1 MKNTKLTKG
10 LVTATMATLLVAP
23 QVLGVVSIPGSPL
36 NPVTVKAAEQTAS
49 FTWND
54 DADKWTHGDLG
65 SAKTVTIGNAKI
77 GIYSQQE
84 GVLTVAA
91 GDAQYDNSYMA
102 SPMATIPVVEG
113 TTQYATINLADTG
126 SELTGTVT
134 VAVTFA
140 KGETPTPDKPQA
152 PSNIT
157 FNDAGDFVTAWVGAN
172 TSTSVYDASGN
183 KIDDGSMYMQTE
195 GQAQLDLVRPL
206 TKGEQIY
213 VVSINPDTQ
222 VESDKTW
229 ATFMPVTAKTAVTV
243 MGMDRDSGETLW
255 SNVQEL
261 DSDMTHTL
269 TSQAVEG
276 YDLVS
281 PASEDVYVTGDSMTH
296 VFYYVKKAV
305 VPEDKL
311 STVTIQYVD
320 SETGQSIAPQT
331 TISDVKVGT
340 DYVGNAIAIDGY
352 TLSDDASKTINVVE
366 DANSNVISF
375 RYKKDAPVVEKANV
389 TVKYVDE
396 NGKSIADDKVVKDLE
411 VGTKHSEKAITIDGY
426 ELTSEAEKTV
436 DVQSGGSEIA
446 FTYKVKEVNPPV
458 VEKGNLT
465 VKYVDESG
473 KELATPKVVKDLEVG
488 KSHTEV
494 ALAIKGYELVG
505 SDTEEKEMVIKKGE
519 NTMTFTYKQVKEVV
533 ANAENVEFLNGKQ
546 MTAVIPKGL
555 TMYVVYKGEVI
566 GKAENQKSFFNR
578 AMFADFDPTLEP
590 TTLNLTKEVAKGDTV
605 QYYTEN
611 AEGEKSETLEIT
623 RPEDVNPPVDPVD
636 PTDPTDPV
644 EPTDPTEPTN
654 PVVPEPEQP
663 VDPTEPT
670 TPTDPEK
677 PTDNG
682 DGNGNGNV
690 VTDTEGT
697 TDTTTT
703 DTNKETTKED
713 SKEKET
719 TKDSKEDSKKESD
732 EDTLKQ
738 SGKVGLG
745 IAGAVATMLAG
756 LGAVFVSKSKK
767 EDK

>member
-1 MKNTKLTKG
+1 MLIAPAV
-10 LVTATMATLLVAP
+10 LAATNGTNSYEP
-23 QVLGVVSIPGSPL
+23 NSS
-36 NPVTVKAAEQTAS
+36 VKAAEQTAS

-102 SPMATIPVVEG
+102 SPMAEIPVVEG

-296 VFYYVKKAV
+296 VFYYVKKQLFQ
-305 VPEDKL
+305 K
-311 STVTIQYVD
+311 
-320 SETGQSIAPQT
+320 
-331 TISDVKVGT
+331 
-340 DYVGNAIAIDGY
+340 
-352 TLSDDASKTINVVE
+352 IN
-366 DANSNVISF
+366 S
-375 RYKKDAPVVEKANV
+375 
-389 TVKYVDE
+389 
-396 NGKSIADDKVVKDLE
+396 L
-411 VGTKHSEKAITIDGY
+411 
-426 ELTSEAEKTV
+426 L
-436 DVQSGGSEIA
+436 
-446 FTYKVKEVNPPV
+446 
-458 VEKGNLT
+458 
-465 VKYVDESG
+465 
-473 KELATPKVVKDLEVG
+473 
-488 KSHTEV
+488 
-494 ALAIKGYELVG
+494 
-505 SDTEEKEMVIKKGE
+505 
-519 NTMTFTYKQVKEVV
+519 
-533 ANAENVEFLNGKQ
+533 
-546 MTAVIPKGL
+546 
-555 TMYVVYKGEVI
+555 
-566 GKAENQKSFFNR
+566 
-578 AMFADFDPTLEP
+578 
-590 TTLNLTKEVAKGDTV
+590 
-605 QYYTEN
+605 
-611 AEGEKSETLEIT
+611 
-623 RPEDVNPPVDPVD
+623 
-636 PTDPTDPV
+636 
-644 EPTDPTEPTN
+644 
-654 PVVPEPEQP
+654 
-663 VDPTEPT
+663 
-670 TPTDPEK
+670 
-677 PTDNG
+677 
-682 DGNGNGNV
+682 
-690 VTDTEGT
+690 
-697 TDTTTT
+697 
-703 DTNKETTKED
+703 
-713 SKEKET
+713 
-719 TKDSKEDSKKESD
+719 
-732 EDTLKQ
+732 
-738 SGKVGLG
+738 
-745 IAGAVATMLAG
+745 
-756 LGAVFVSKSKK
+756 
-767 EDK
+767 

>member
-1 MKNTKLTKG
+1 MNRLEKTKRKIRGKQLRKTAVIAT
-10 LVTATMATLLVAP
+10 LATMLIAPTVLAATNGTNSYEP
-23 QVLGVVSIPGSPL
+23 NSS
-36 NPVTVKAAEQTAS
+36 VKAAEQIAS

-140 KGETPTPDKPQA
+140 NGETPTPDKPQA

-305 VPEDKL
+305 VPEDKF

-375 RYKKDAPVVEKANV
+375 RYTKDAPVVEKANV

-411 VGTKHSEKAITIDGY
+411 VGTKHTEKAITIDGY

-623 RPEDVNPPVDPVD
+623 RPEDVNPPVVPV
-636 PTDPTDPV
+636 
-644 EPTDPTEPTN
+644 
-654 PVVPEPEQP
+654 PEQP
-663 VDPTEPT
+663 VDPTD
-670 TPTDPEK
+670 PTDPEK

-697 TDTTTT
+697 TDTNTTT

-713 SKEKET
+713 TTNKDKEKEDT
-719 TKDSKEDSKKESD
+719 NKKDKKLPDTGSKVMNSAILTSSGLALVLGVLIMFKKRF
-732 EDTLKQ
+732 K
-738 SGKVGLG
+738 
-745 IAGAVATMLAG
+745 
-756 LGAVFVSKSKK
+756 KSK
-767 EDK
+767 

>member
-1 MKNTKLTKG
+1 MNRIQKRKKKIQSK
-10 LVTATMATLLVAP
+10 VFRKSAVVATLATVLIAP
-23 QVLGVVSIPGSPL
+23 TVLAATNGL
-36 NPVTVKAAEQTAS
+36 NELDGDKIVQYANESAN

-54 DADKWTHGDLG
+54 ETDKWTHGNIS

-77 GIYSQQE
+77 GIYSHQE

-91 GDAQYDNSYMA
+91 GEAQYGNDYMA
-102 SPMATIPVVEG
+102 APMATIPIVAG
-113 TTQYATINLADTG
+113 TTQYATINLADSG
-126 SELTGTVT
+126 YDLTGTVT
-134 VAVTFA
+134 IAVTFA
-140 KGETPTPDKPQA
+140 KGENPTPDKPQA
-152 PSNIT
+152 PSNVTIS
-157 FNDAGDFVTAWVGAN
+157 DSGDFVTAWVGAN

-183 KIDDGSMYMQTE
+183 KIDDGSMYMETE
-195 GQAQLDLVRPL
+195 GRATLDLVRPL
-206 TKGEQIY
+206 TKGEKIY

-281 PASEDVYVTGDSMTH
+281 PEREDVYVTGDSMTH
-296 VFYYVKKAV
+296 VFYYVKRAV
-305 VPEDKL
+305 VPEDKF

-375 RYKKDAPVVEKANV
+375 RYTKDAPVVEKANV

-411 VGTKHSEKAITIDGY
+411 VGTKHTEKAITIDGY

-458 VEKGNLT
+458 
-465 VKYVDESG
+465 
-473 KELATPKVVKDLEVG
+473 
-488 KSHTEV
+488 
-494 ALAIKGYELVG
+494 
-505 SDTEEKEMVIKKGE
+505 
-519 NTMTFTYKQVKEVV
+519 
-533 ANAENVEFLNGKQ
+533 
-546 MTAVIPKGL
+546 
-555 TMYVVYKGEVI
+555 
-566 GKAENQKSFFNR
+566 
-578 AMFADFDPTLEP
+578 
-590 TTLNLTKEVAKGDTV
+590 
-605 QYYTEN
+605 
-611 AEGEKSETLEIT
+611 
-623 RPEDVNPPVDPVD
+623 DPVD
-636 PTDPTDPV
+636 
-644 EPTDPTEPTN
+644 PTDPTEPTN

-663 VDPTEPT
+663 VDPTDPT
-670 TPTDPEK
+670 EPEK

-719 TKDSKEDSKKESD
+719 TKDSKEDKKLPDTGSKVMNSAIL
-732 EDTLKQ
+732 TS
-738 SGKVGLG
+738 SGLVLVLG
-745 IAGAVATMLAG
+745 VLIM
-756 LGAVFVSKSKK
+756 FKKRFKKSK
-767 EDK
+767 

>member
-1 MKNTKLTKG
+1 MNRLEKTKRKIRGKQLRK
-10 LVTATMATLLVAP
+10 TAVIATLSTMLIAP
-23 QVLGVVSIPGSPL
+23 TVLAATNGTNSYEPNSS
-36 NPVTVKAAEQTAS
+36 VKATEQTAS

-77 GIYSQQE
+77 GIYSQQD

-255 SNVQEL
+255 STVQEL

-276 YDLVS
+276 YELVS

-305 VPEDKL
+305 VPEDKF

-375 RYKKDAPVVEKANV
+375 RYTKDAPIVEKANV

-411 VGTKHSEKAITIDGY
+411 VGTKHTEKAITIDGY

-623 RPEDVNPPVDPVD
+623 RPEDVNPPI
-636 PTDPTDPV
+636 
-644 EPTDPTEPTN
+644 
-654 PVVPEPEQP
+654 VPEPEQP
-663 VDPTEPT
+663 VDPTH
-670 TPTDPEK
+670 PTDPEK

-682 DGNGNGNV
+682 DGNGNGNGNV

-697 TDTTTT
+697 TDTTTTT

-719 TKDSKEDSKKESD
+719 TKDSKEDKKLPDTGSKVMNSAIL
-732 EDTLKQ
+732 TS
-738 SGKVGLG
+738 SGLVLVLG
-745 IAGAVATMLAG
+745 VLIM
-756 LGAVFVSKSKK
+756 FKKRFKKSK
-767 EDK
+767 